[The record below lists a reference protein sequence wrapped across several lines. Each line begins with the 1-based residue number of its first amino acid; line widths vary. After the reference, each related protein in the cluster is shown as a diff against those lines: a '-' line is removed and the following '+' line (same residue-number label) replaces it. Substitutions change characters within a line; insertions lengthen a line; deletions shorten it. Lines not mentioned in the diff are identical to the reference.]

1 MINIISQEKMFTATT
16 TTTTTT
22 KTSKTENK
30 TAYFRFE
37 PVAIENKD
45 SAIFSMKFWNE
56 TQQIWISTNYKI
68 REVKKKLR
76 IS

>member
-1 MINIISQEKMFTATT
+1 MINIISQEKMFTA
-16 TTTTTT
+16 TTTTT

-45 SAIFSMKFWNE
+45 SAIFSMKF
-56 TQQIWISTNYKI
+56 
-68 REVKKKLR
+68 
-76 IS
+76 

>member
-1 MINIISQEKMFTATT
+1 MINIISQEKMFTATTT

-45 SAIFSMKFWNE
+45 SAIFSMKF
-56 TQQIWISTNYKI
+56 
-68 REVKKKLR
+68 
-76 IS
+76 

>member
-1 MINIISQEKMFTATT
+1 MINIISQEKMFTAT

-45 SAIFSMKFWNE
+45 SAIFSMKF
-56 TQQIWISTNYKI
+56 
-68 REVKKKLR
+68 
-76 IS
+76 